1 MADYSEFPTTPT
13 AWQEQ
18 ALRDLTATD
27 PPAVAIPAAG
37 PAPLRRRPDLTALV
51 PGLVFVLIALLGLTG
66 ADLPL
71 GIFEDG
77 GVLWVVLIGAG
88 IALLVSEVRRARRRR

>member
-1 MADYSEFPTTPT
+1 VADFSEFPTTPT

-18 ALRDLTATD
+18 ALRELTAPD
-27 PPAVAIPAAG
+27 PAPVPAVP
-37 PAPLRRRPDLTALV
+37 PPPPVQRRPDLTALV
-51 PGLVFVLIALLGLTG
+51 PGVVFVLIALVGLVS

-77 GVLWVVLIGAG
+77 GVAWVVLIGGG
-88 IALLVSEVRRARRRR
+88 IALLVSEVRRARRRQ

>member
-18 ALRDLTATD
+18 ALRELTAPD
-27 PPAVAIPAAG
+27 PPAL
-37 PAPLRRRPDLTALV
+37 PAPVPVPQQRHRPDLTALV
-51 PGLVFVLIALLGLTG
+51 PGLLFVLIALVGLSG

-71 GIFEDG
+71 GVFEDG
-77 GVLWVVLIGAG
+77 GVLWVVLIGTG
-88 IALLVSEVRRARRRR
+88 VALLVGELRRARRRN